1 MPDNELRVSTKDHF
15 QTFATRCSQ
24 VAGSRLTFVTAVLLI
39 IVWAVTGPFFR
50 YSDAWQLVVN
60 TATTI
65 ITFLMVFLIQNAQN
79 RDSHALHLKLDEII
93 RSLRSANNKMI
104 DIEKLS
110 DQDLAMLAKE
120 YQNIRDECESR
131 TGPKTADLGEKQTTN
146 RTE

>member
-1 MPDNELRVSTKDHF
+1 MADNELRVSTKDHF
-15 QTFATRCSQ
+15 QTFATRSSQ

-110 DQDLAMLAKE
+110 VQDLATLAEE
-120 YQNIRDECESR
+120 YQKIRNECESR
-131 TGPKTADLGEKQTTN
+131 TGPEIADHGQKQTTN
-146 RTE
+146 SNH

>member
-1 MPDNELRVSTKDHF
+1 MGDNELRDSPKDFF
-15 QTFATRCSQ
+15 QAFATRCSQ
-24 VAGSRLTFVTAVLLI
+24 VAGSRLTFLTALLLI
-39 IVWAVTGPFFR
+39 IVWAVTGPFFH

-93 RSLRSANNKMI
+93 RSLRGANNKMI

-110 DQDLAMLAKE
+110 DQELAALATE
-120 YQNIRDECESR
+120 YQKIRNECESR
-131 TGPKTADLGEKQTTN
+131 SSPELADLGEKQTTN
-146 RTE
+146 RNH